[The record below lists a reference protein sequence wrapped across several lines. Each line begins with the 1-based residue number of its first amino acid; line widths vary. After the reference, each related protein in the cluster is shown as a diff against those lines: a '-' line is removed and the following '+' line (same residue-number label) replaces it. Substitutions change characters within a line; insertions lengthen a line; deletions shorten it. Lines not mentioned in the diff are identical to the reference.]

1 MKATTGNFFEDF
13 RIGQRIQHPVP
24 RTIHGGDLAHYI
36 ALTGDRRAT
45 SSSTD
50 VARGLGRAREVAQ
63 DLLTFH
69 VVFGKTVGEVSL
81 NAVANLGYA
90 QVLFKRPVYP
100 GDTLCAETEVIG
112 LRELSNG
119 KAGIVY
125 VHSRGYNQKGQEVL
139 SFIRWVMVDKRT
151 TERSGI
157 DQVPELAKEVH
168 ANELPV
174 PEALNLQ
181 RFPDLAWATG
191 GRHLFEDYEIGER
204 IHHQAGMTVEEADH
218 IQATRLYQ
226 NTAKVHFDLHAM
238 KESRFGRRLVYG
250 GHVISVC
257 YALAGNGLE
266 NVLSMAAWNSGTHAN
281 PTFAGDTLYAW
292 TDVLDR
298 QELRKDLG
306 ALRLRMVGVKNA
318 DPSREEVG
326 LEMGGDDGKKAYD
339 PRVVLVL
346 DYWGLIPRRRA

>member
-1 MKATTGNFFEDF
+1 
-13 RIGQRIQHPVP
+13 
-24 RTIHGGDLAHYI
+24 
-36 ALTGDRRAT
+36 
-45 SSSTD
+45 
-50 VARGLGRAREVAQ
+50 
-63 DLLTFH
+63 
-69 VVFGKTVGEVSL
+69 
-81 NAVANLGYA
+81 
-90 QVLFKRPVYP
+90 VLFKRPVYP
-100 GDTLCAETEVIG
+100 GDTLMAETEVVG

-139 SFIRWVMVDKRT
+139 SFHRWVMVDKRT
-151 TERSGI
+151 AEKSGI
-157 DQVPELAKEVH
+157 DQVPELPKEVH
-168 ANELPV
+168 GADLPV
-174 PEALNLQ
+174 PDALNLQ

-191 GRHLFEDYEIGER
+191 GRHLFEDYQIGER
-204 IHHQAGMTVEEADH
+204 IHHLAGMTIEEADH
-218 IQATRLYQ
+218 TQATRLYQ

-266 NVLSMAAWNSGTHAN
+266 NVLGMAAWNSGTHAN

-292 TDVLDR
+292 TDVLDTV
-298 QELRKDLG
+298 ELRKDLG

-318 DPSREEVG
+318 DPSKEEVAFEIAG
-326 LEMGGDDGKKAYD
+326 ADGKVAYD

-346 DYWGLIPRRRA
+346 DYWGLIPRRR